1 MDRGLIIVNKIIKE
15 YPDVPKELIK
25 WVKGYLD
32 VKETETSPNFDNE
45 DVEGYITRIADMFKP
60 SWEEMINTFLQSMP
74 NIVREKV
81 KVKESLEDY
90 VVDCLLARWA
100 ITHNSLDFLIK
111 NAKRIILK
119 LALLYSSKDIE
130 KGFWEVIE
138 RRGNLRDLVLVTV
151 NSSNPLLVAKISE
164 ILRDIGVIA
173 VRTAIDEGYY
183 NLLTSRYD
191 VSLKFWEEL
200 RGKEREDECS
210 FCKGLALHK
219 MGRIE
224 EAIKE
229 YDKAIGMNLKEPIYR
244 FAKALALKGIGK
256 YHEALIELNEALHM
270 EPDNYELNLEKAIL
284 MSDTE

>member
-183 NLLTSRYD
+183 YLLTSRYD
-191 VSLKFWEEL
+191 VSLKIWEEL

-210 FCKGLALHK
+210 FCKGLTLHK

-256 YHEALIELNEALHM
+256 YHEALIELNEALHI